1 MWRAFAFLLPLL
13 CFGQDVTKYSVEL
26 LATSHKFT
34 EGPAWAAKDNY
45 LLYSDIPA
53 NQIFKVDGKG
63 KTVFREQAGGA
74 NGNAFDD
81 KGRLYTCEERA
92 RRVVRTDK
100 KGVVEVLA
108 DSFEGKKLSGP
119 NDIVVSKAEH
129 VYFTDSA
136 FGTRVETRELP
147 FYGVYHIPPKGPM
160 VALLRMQTRPNGI
173 AISPDGKTLYV
184 ADSDGR
190 CVRSYE
196 LQKDGDIGPERM
208 FVAKTEGVP
217 DGIEVDSS
225 GNVFVAAA
233 KIGVYSPG
241 GQLLTS
247 IELAEKPSNMVF
259 GDPDLKTLYVTARS
273 SVFRVHMETKGVALY

>member
-13 CFGQDVTKYSVEL
+13 GLAQDVTKYSVEL
-26 LATSHKFT
+26 LAKSHQFT
-34 EGPAWAAKDNY
+34 EGPTWSAKENY

-53 NQIFKVDGKG
+53 NQIFRIDGRG
-63 KTVFREQAGGA
+63 KTVFREQSGGA
-74 NGNAFDD
+74 NGNGFDD
-81 KGRLYTCEERA
+81 KGRLYTCEQRA

-100 KGVVEVLA
+100 NGAVQVLA
-108 DSFEGKKLSGP
+108 EAFEGKKLNGP
-119 NDIVVSKAEH
+119 NDIVVSKNEH

-136 FGTRVETRELP
+136 FGTRAESRELP
-147 FYGVYHIPPKGPM
+147 FNGVYLIPPKGPM

-173 AISPDGKTLYV
+173 AISPDGKILYV
-184 ADSDGR
+184 GDSDGR

-196 LQKDGDIGPERM
+196 LQKDGTIGSERM

-217 DGIEVDSS
+217 DGIEVDAS

-233 KIGVYSPG
+233 KIFVYSPE

-247 IELAEKPSNMVF
+247 IEFGEKPSNMVF
-259 GDPDLKTLYVTARS
+259 GDPELKTLYVTARS
-273 SVFRVHMETKGVALY
+273 SVYRVHMETKGVALY